1 MDTINETE
9 FAFMLYSRIC
19 ITVIFAKHWKLR
31 FGPTMCVSCNAC
43 DLFGSDPDAD

>member
-9 FAFMLYSRIC
+9 SAFMLYTRVIC

-31 FGPTMCVSCNAC
+31 FGPTICVSCNAC
-43 DLFGSDPDAD
+43 DLFDPDAD